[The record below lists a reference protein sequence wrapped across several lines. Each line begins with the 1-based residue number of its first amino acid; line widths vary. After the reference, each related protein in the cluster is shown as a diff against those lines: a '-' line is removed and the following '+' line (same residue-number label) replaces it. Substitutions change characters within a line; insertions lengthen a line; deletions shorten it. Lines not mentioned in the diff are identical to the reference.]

1 MPGRGDI
8 RVRWRLDLLALGA
21 GPLVPPVALPMI
33 PSTYKGRVRGGH
45 SRCTE
50 LTRTMVAGAAAP
62 LSVEEL
68 EITIAR
74 DNVGIRNT
82 KSPDFREPLVTG
94 PTLITGAVVR
104 IRRNVVLNFL

>member
-1 MPGRGDI
+1 MSGGGDI
-8 RVRWRLDLLALGA
+8 RVRWRLDLLTLGA
-21 GPLVPPVALPMI
+21 GPLVPPVALPMVS
-33 PSTYKGRVRGGH
+33 STYEGGVRRGH